1 MDKSVKLNNY
11 TAIFFPNNTTWYQKY
26 KHTADK
32 PVLTTYLYGNEQ
44 NLIAFNR
51 ILLMR
56 FY

>member
-1 MDKSVKLNNY
+1 MDKTVKLNNY
-11 TAIFFPNNTTWYQKY
+11 TAIFFPNNSTWYQKY

-32 PVLTTYLYGNEQ
+32 PLLTTCLSGNEQ

-51 ILLMR
+51 ILFMR